1 VLHDVSVAGAG
12 LELGGRGVGIGDRV
26 VFDLPL
32 GDYAPATIQLTGE
45 VRHATPLD
53 DGVLR
58 AGVEFVEVGDI
69 ERALVSR
76 LVRDMEATPSPTTSP
91 ASD

>member
-1 VLHDVSVAGAG
+1 VLRDVSVAGAG
-12 LELGGRGVGIGDRV
+12 LELGGREVGIGDRV

-45 VRHATPLD
+45 VRHATPLE
-53 DGVLR
+53 DGVVR
-58 AGVEFVEVGDI
+58 TGVEFVEVGDL

-76 LVRDMEATPSPTTSP
+76 LLRDMDTAPRPTT
-91 ASD
+91 